1 MTPQTAG
8 TSRTARTAAHAPCAS
23 TSSSASSV
31 FAASSVYAPWRGAW
45 RGLPLATL
53 LAVAMAWTLASPL
66 PASAH
71 LAPAFQ
77 AQVQPPAQPRPDTIL
92 RGEEI
97 LVRSTRSGRRIQDQA
112 IRVEVL
118 DREEIEEKLLMRPG
132 NIAMLLAETGG
143 IHLQNTSPALGG
155 SVIRIQGM
163 PGRYTLLLAD
173 GLPLY
178 GGQPG
183 GLGVLQIPPVD
194 LEQVEVI
201 KGVASALYGGQALG
215 GVVNLVSRRPGDEAL
230 AEFIVNGTSR
240 GGVDLV
246 AYGETPL
253 PGAWS
258 ASLTSGVHRQD
269 AKDLSGS
276 GWADLPAHERGT
288 LRARLFHDDDAGR
301 SAMVTLGGMGE
312 DRVGGS
318 VGGGTVPG
326 SPPSGGLPFRDAV
339 DSRRFDAGV
348 HVRTPLTLPSP
359 VAEAAFLDLRGS
371 AMESRFDRD
380 FGLEGSEAAG
390 RGERSVRFL
399 EASLSGMR
407 GAHTWVVGAALQ
419 DDRFRHRDLP
429 SSSFPLDFEHT
440 VPGIFVQNEVRLLDG
455 SMTVAGSLRWD
466 RHSVYGS
473 QLSPR
478 VSVLL
483 PGEVWTVRASAGRGF
498 FAPTPLLD
506 EVEAVGFLGAAPG
519 AVPGPTVAPETGW
532 GGSLDIGGRS
542 GPFEWNGVAFAS
554 EVRDEATLLGTTAG
568 FRVGNAP
575 WRTTTRGG
583 ELLLRYRVGEISLT
597 GSYLFVDAQRTRTG
611 GFREGETSPVPRT
624 PRHMTG
630 LVAVWED
637 HDRGILGLELYHTG
651 RQPLEDNPF
660 RTESRAWL
668 HAGVLGELRLEGW
681 SVFLNLENLL
691 GVRQTR
697 WDPLLRPVPAP
708 SGARVTDAWAPLDGF
723 TLNAG
728 VRIRRGGG
736 DPHHHDDPNDH
747 HHP

>member
-1 MTPQTAG
+1 MMAMASVLALP
-8 TSRTARTAAHAPCAS
+8 ARPAL
-23 TSSSASSV
+23 
-31 FAASSVYAPWRGAW
+31 FG
-45 RGLPLATL
+45 L
-53 LAVAMAWTLASPL
+53 LAVAGGWAFASPSS
-66 PASAH
+66 ASASGAEP
-71 LAPAFQ
+71 APAI
-77 AQVQPPAQPRPDTIL
+77 APVQVQTRGQTQTQARPDTIL
-92 RGEEI
+92 QGEEI
-97 LVRSTRSGRRIQDQA
+97 IVRSTRSGRRIQDQA

-143 IHLQNTSPALGG
+143 VQLQNTSAGLGG

-194 LEQVEVI
+194 LEQVEII

-240 GGVDLV
+240 GGADLV

-253 PGAWS
+253 PGAWPGAWKGS
-258 ASLTSGVHRQD
+258 ITSGLHRQD

-288 LRARLFHDDDAGR
+288 LRARAFHDDDSGR
-301 SAMVTLGGMGE
+301 SAMITVGGMME

-318 VGGGTVPG
+318 VPGGVVPG
-326 SPPSGGLPFRDAV
+326 EAPLGGLPFRDAV

-348 HVRTPLTLPSP
+348 HFRTPLGLPE
-359 VAEAAFLDLRGS
+359 AMADAAFLDLRGS

-380 FGLEGSEAAG
+380 YGLEGSEAAG

-419 DDRFRHRDLP
+419 DDRFRHLDVP
-429 SSSFPLDFEHT
+429 SPSVPLDFEHT
-440 VPGIFVQNEVRLLDG
+440 VPGIFVQDEVRLLDG
-455 SMTVAGSLRWD
+455 DMTVAGSLRWD
-466 RHSVYGS
+466 RHSAYGS

-478 VSVLL
+478 LSVLL
-483 PGEVWTVRASAGRGF
+483 PGDVWTVRASAGRGF
-498 FAPTPLLD
+498 FGPTPLLD
-506 EVEAVGFLGAAPG
+506 EVEAVGLLGAAPG
-519 AVPGPTVAPETGW
+519 AVPGPSVDPETGW
-532 GGSLDIGGRS
+532 GGSLDVGGRS

-554 EVRDEATLLGTTAG
+554 EVRDEATLFGTSQG

-583 ELLLRYRVGEISLT
+583 ELLLRYRVGEVSVT
-597 GSYLFVDAQRTRTG
+597 GSYLFVDAQRRSVG
-611 GFREGETSPVPRT
+611 DAGNHASSPVPRT
-624 PRHMTG
+624 PRHATG

-651 RQPLEDNPF
+651 RQPLEDNPY
-660 RTESRAWL
+660 RNQSRGWL
-668 HAGVLGELRLEGW
+668 HVGVLGELRLEGW
-681 SVFLNLENLL
+681 SLFVNMENLL

-697 WDPLLRPVPAP
+697 WDPLLLPAP
-708 SGARVTDAWAPLDGF
+708 GRYGARVTDAWAPLDGF

-736 DPHHHDDPNDH
+736 HGHHDNQDDH
-747 HHP
+747 DHP

>member
-1 MTPQTAG
+1 MMTTPRARASLGFRSLPVPPLLPVLVGLLVAG
-8 TSRTARTAAHAPCAS
+8 AGGVHPVSPS
-23 TSSSASSV
+23 PSV
-31 FAASSVYAPWRGAW
+31 ALGSEP
-45 RGLPLATL
+45 
-53 LAVAMAWTLASPL
+53 
-66 PASAH
+66 
-71 LAPAFQ
+71 APAAGFAQ
-77 AQVQPPAQPRPDTIL
+77 ADTIL

-97 LVRSTRSGRRIQDQA
+97 IVRSTRSGRRIQDQA

-143 IHLQNTSPALGG
+143 IQLQNTSAALGG

-194 LEQVEVI
+194 LEQVEII

-240 GGVDLV
+240 GGADLV

-253 PGAWS
+253 PGAWPG
-258 ASLTSGVHRQD
+258 AWKGSLTTGLHRQD

-288 LRARLFHDDDAGR
+288 LRARAFHDDGSGR
-301 SAMVTLGGMGE
+301 SAMITVGGMME

-318 VGGGTVPG
+318 VSGGVVPG
-326 SPPSGGLPFRDAV
+326 EAPWGGLPFRDAV

-348 HVRTPLTLPSP
+348 HFRTPLGLPE
-359 VAEAAFLDLRGS
+359 ALADAAFVDLRGS
-371 AMESRFDRD
+371 AMEGRFDRD

-419 DDRFRHRDLP
+419 DDRFRHLDVPPP
-429 SSSFPLDFEHT
+429 SVPLDFEHT
-440 VPGIFVQNEVRLLDG
+440 VPGIFVQDEVRLLDG
-455 SMTVAGSLRWD
+455 DMTVAGSLRWD

-478 VSVLL
+478 LSILF
-483 PGEVWTVRASAGRGF
+483 PGDMWTVRASAGRGF
-498 FAPTPLLD
+498 FGPTPLLD
-506 EVEAVGFLGAAPG
+506 EVEAVGLLG
-519 AVPGPTVAPETGW
+519 AVPGASVDPETGW
-532 GGSLDIGGRS
+532 GGSLDVGGRS

-554 EVRDEATLLGTTAG
+554 EVRDEATLRGTSRG

-583 ELLLRYRVGEISLT
+583 ELLLRYRVGEISVT
-597 GSYLFVDAQRTRTG
+597 GSYLFVDAQRNPV
-611 GFREGETSPVPRT
+611 EGAFHQASTPVPRT
-624 PRHMTG
+624 PRHATG

-651 RQPLEDNPF
+651 RQQLEDNPF
-660 RTESRAWL
+660 RDESRAWL
-668 HAGVLGELRLEGW
+668 HVGVLGELRLEGW
-681 SVFLNLENLL
+681 SLFVNMENLL

-697 WDPLLRPVPAP
+697 WDPLLLPAP
-708 SGARVTDAWAPLDGF
+708 GRYGARVTDAWAPLDGF

-728 VRIRRGGG
+728 VRIRR
-736 DPHHHDDPNDH
+736 
-747 HHP
+747 

>member
-1 MTPQTAG
+1 MMTIASVPTPGAPPHC
-8 TSRTARTAAHAPCAS
+8 RALPPLPALAA
-23 TSSSASSV
+23 
-31 FAASSVYAPWRGAW
+31 
-45 RGLPLATL
+45 L
-53 LAVAMAWTLASPL
+53 LAALGGWGLASPTT
-66 PASAH
+66 ASACEIAQ
-71 LAPAFQ
+71 AP
-77 AQVQPPAQPRPDTIL
+77 PTAQPETIL

-97 LVRSTRSGRRIQDQA
+97 IVRSTRSGRRIQDQA

-143 IHLQNTSPALGG
+143 IQLQNTSAGLGG

-230 AEFIVNGTSR
+230 AAFIVNGTSR
-240 GGVDLV
+240 GGADMV
-246 AYGETPL
+246 AYAETPL
-253 PGAWS
+253 SGAWTG
-258 ASLTSGVHRQD
+258 SLVSGLHRQY
-269 AKDLSGS
+269 AKDISGS

-288 LRARLFHDDDAGR
+288 VRVRAFHGDDAGR
-301 SAMVTLGGMGE
+301 STMITVGGMME

-318 VGGGTVPG
+318 VAGGVLPG
-326 SPPSGGLPFRDAV
+326 QPPAGGLPFRDAV
-339 DSRRFDAGV
+339 DSRRIDAGA
-348 HVRTPLTLPSP
+348 HFRSPLSLP
-359 VAEAAFLDLRGS
+359 AALADAAFVDLRGS

-380 FGLEGSEAAG
+380 FGLEGSAAAG

-419 DDRFRHRDLP
+419 DDRFRHLDVPPP
-429 SSSFPLDFEHT
+429 SVSLDFEHT
-440 VPGIFVQNEVRLLDG
+440 VPGVFVQDEVRLLDG
-455 SMTVAGSLRWD
+455 DLTVAGSLRWD

-478 VSVLL
+478 LSVLM
-483 PGEVWTVRASAGRGF
+483 PGDVWTVRASAGRGF
-498 FAPTPLLD
+498 FGPSPLLD
-506 EVEAVGFLGAAPG
+506 EVEAVGLLGGAPG
-519 AVPGPTVAPETGW
+519 DSPGRTVNPETGW
-532 GGSLDIGGRS
+532 GGSLDVGGRS

-568 FRVGNAP
+568 FRLGNAP

-583 ELLLRYRVGEISLT
+583 ELLLRYRVGEISVT
-597 GSYLFVDAQRTRTG
+597 GSYLFVDAQRRPEGSTG
-611 GFREGETSPVPRT
+611 HQASSPVPRT
-624 PRHMTG
+624 PRHATG
-630 LVAVWED
+630 LVTVWED

-651 RQPLEDNPF
+651 RQQLEDNPY
-660 RTESRAWL
+660 RDESRGWL
-668 HAGVLGELRLEGW
+668 HVGVLGELRLEGW
-681 SVFLNLENLL
+681 SLFVNMENLL

-697 WDPLLRPVPAP
+697 WDPLLLP
-708 SGARVTDAWAPLDGF
+708 SPGRYGARVTDAWAPLDGF

-736 DPHHHDDPNDH
+736 DRHHDNQDNH
-747 HHP
+747 NNHP